1 MALHWPR
8 LLTNRYH
15 PHMPPKASAFEPA
28 LQSVLTHALSYLA
41 PENVTPV
48 AATATLDSLRQR
60 LTVPLADTGIEAP
73 QIIDELVAAVDGGLH
88 KITSGRFYGW
98 VNGGSL
104 PAALA
109 ADWLTSAWDQN
120 ASLYAVGPAASVVEE
135 VAGAWLK
142 DLLRLPSTASFA
154 FVTGCQM
161 AHVTC
166 LAAARHSVLARLG
179 WDVEQHG
186 LHGSPPIRILSSTE
200 HHGSTLRAIRL
211 LGLGER
217 SIIDLPTD
225 PHGRLNPQALAEALN
240 QSPDNTATIVIL
252 QAGDLNIGAYDDF
265 ATIIPIAHAHN
276 AWVHIDGAFGLWAAA
291 SPRHRHLLK
300 GAEHAD
306 SWATDGHK
314 WLNVPYDSGYAF
326 IADPTAHR
334 ASLSHHAA
342 YITHHTD
349 ARDEM
354 DWNPEWSR
362 RARGFATYAALRQLG
377 RNGLADLIDRCC
389 QHARTLV
396 TQIGALPGAEVIWES
411 EINQGLVR
419 FLSPA
424 PNATEQDHDTRT
436 DTIVAAIAASGEAL
450 FTPTTW
456 RSRRAMRVSV
466 CNWQT
471 SAEDIQKVV
480 QTVAKI
486 LTSTNT

>member
-1 MALHWPR
+1 
-8 LLTNRYH
+8 
-15 PHMPPKASAFEPA
+15 MPPQDATLQHA
-28 LQSVLTHALSYLA
+28 LQSVLTHTLNYLA
-41 PENVTPV
+41 PENVVPV
-48 AATATLDSLRQR
+48 AASATLDTLRQR
-60 LTVPLADTGIEAP
+60 LTVPLADTGIEAS
-73 QIIDELVAAVDGGLH
+73 QIIKDLIAAVDGGLH
-88 KITSGRFYGW
+88 KITSGRFFGW

-109 ADWLTSAWDQN
+109 TDWLTSAWDQN
-120 ASLYAVGPAASVVEE
+120 ASLYAVGPAAAVVEE

-142 DLLRLPSTASFA
+142 DILRLPSTASFA

-166 LAAARHSVLARLG
+166 LAAARHAVLARLG
-179 WDVEQHG
+179 WDVEQQG
-186 LHGSPPIRILSSTE
+186 LSGSPRIHILSSTE

-211 LGLGER
+211 LGLGES

-225 PHGRLNPQALAEALN
+225 PEGRLIPHALEESLN
-240 QSPDNTATIVIL
+240 QLLAHTPTIVVL

-265 ATIIPIAHAHN
+265 ATLIPIAHRHN

-291 SPRHRHLLK
+291 SPRHRHFLN
-300 GAEHAD
+300 GASQAD

-326 IADPTAHR
+326 IADPVAHR

-342 YITHHTD
+342 YIAHDAD

-362 RARGFATYAALRQLG
+362 RARGFPTYAALRQLG
-377 RNGLADLIDRCC
+377 RNGVADLIDRCC
-389 QHARTLV
+389 QHAHALI
-396 TQIGALPGAEVIWES
+396 TQIGALPGAQVVWEPR
-411 EINQGLVR
+411 INQGLVR
-419 FLSPA
+419 FLNPA
-424 PNATEQDHDTRT
+424 PDATEQDHDART
-436 DTIVAAIAASGEAL
+436 DAVIAAIAASGQAL

-456 RSRRAMRVSV
+456 RARRAMRVSV

-471 SAEDIQKVV
+471 SAEDVRIVV
-480 QTVAKI
+480 QTVARI
-486 LTSTNT
+486 LATHNS

>member
-1 MALHWPR
+1 
-8 LLTNRYH
+8 
-15 PHMPPKASAFEPA
+15 MPPQDATLQPA
-28 LQSVLTHALSYLA
+28 LQSVLTHTLNYLA
-41 PENVTPV
+41 PENIVPV
-48 AATATLDSLRQR
+48 AASATLDTLRQR

-73 QIIDELVAAVDGGLH
+73 QIIEDLITAVDGGLH
-88 KITSGRFYGW
+88 KITSGRFFGW

-109 ADWLTSAWDQN
+109 TDWLTSAWDQN
-120 ASLYAVGPAASVVEE
+120 ASLYAVGPAAAVVEE

-142 DLLRLPSTASFA
+142 DILHLPSTASFA

-166 LAAARHSVLARLG
+166 LAAARHAVLARLG
-179 WDVEQHG
+179 WDVEQQG
-186 LHGSPPIRILSSTE
+186 LAASPRIRILSSTE

-211 LGLGER
+211 LGLGES

-225 PHGRLNPQALAEALN
+225 PEGRLIPQALEEALHHF
-240 QSPDNTATIVIL
+240 PADTPTIVVL

-265 ATIIPIAHAHN
+265 ATLIPIAHRHN

-291 SPRHRHLLK
+291 SPRHRHFLN
-300 GAEHAD
+300 GASQAD

-326 IADPTAHR
+326 IADSVAHR

-342 YITHHTD
+342 YIAHDAD

-362 RARGFATYAALRQLG
+362 RARGFPTYAALRQLG
-377 RNGLADLIDRCC
+377 RDGVADLIDRCC
-389 QHARTLV
+389 QHAHALV
-396 TQIGALPGAEVIWES
+396 TQIGALPGAQVVWEPR
-411 EINQGLVR
+411 INQGLVR

-424 PNATEQDHDTRT
+424 PNATEEDHDAQTNTIT
-436 DTIVAAIAASGEAL
+436 DAIAASGEAL

-456 RSRRAMRVSV
+456 RGRRAMRVSV

-471 SAEDIQKVV
+471 SSEDVRIVV
-480 QTVAKI
+480 QTVARI
-486 LTSTNT
+486 LADTRT